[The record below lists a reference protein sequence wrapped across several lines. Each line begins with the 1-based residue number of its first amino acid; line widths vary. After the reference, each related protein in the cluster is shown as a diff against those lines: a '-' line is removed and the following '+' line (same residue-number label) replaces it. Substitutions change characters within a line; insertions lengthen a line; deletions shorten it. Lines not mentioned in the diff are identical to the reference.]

1 MHFERQRILIY
12 GKTYPEL
19 SFRHTETVCTAGVV
33 LSSGRPIRLYPVP
46 LRFLPEAMKYHL
58 YEIVEVPVARNLR
71 DPRPESH
78 RIRPDQIARREGL
91 GTELD
96 WEARRQHIFADTSW
110 HYDCLEALKRRQRDG
125 FHSLGIIEVA
135 EVTRVSLEAR
145 SDEDR
150 RDYDRRIRHQR
161 AVLDLFS
168 TEERVAVDFLP
179 FRIKVA
185 WRCGRPG
192 VPTSGCPGHTAGVLD
207 WGLLELARRE
217 GPDRA
222 RQRMEDLTDLSRY
235 ELRLFV
241 GNFFTHQQTFGI
253 IGMWYPQ
260 RRGWKDQLP
269 LALGA

>member
-1 MHFERQRILIY
+1 MHFERQQILVY
-12 GKTYPEL
+12 CKTYPEL
-19 SFRHTETVCTAGVV
+19 SFRHSETVCTAGV
-33 LSSGRPIRLYPVP
+33 LLPSGRPIRLYPVP
-46 LRFLPEAMKYHL
+46 LRLLPEAMKYQL
-58 YEIVEVPVARNLR
+58 YDIVEVPVARNLK

-78 RIRPDQIARREGL
+78 RIRPDQIARTGRL

-96 WEARRQHIFADTSW
+96 WEERRRYIFADSSW
-110 HYDCLEALKRRQRDG
+110 HYDCLESLKRRQREG

-135 EVTRVSLEAR
+135 EVTRVTLESR
-145 SDEDR
+145 SDDDR

-168 TEERVAVDFLP
+168 TEERIAVDFLP
-179 FRIKVA
+179 FRVRVA

-192 VPTSGCPGHTAGVLD
+192 YPVPGCPGHTAGVLD
-207 WGLLELARRE
+207 WGLLQLGRRE
-217 GPDRA
+217 GAERA
-222 RQRMEDLTDLSRY
+222 RQKMEALADLTRY

-269 LALGA
+269 LAFGG